1 MTRRPKLLDLFSG
14 AGGAGM
20 GYYRAGFDVTG
31 VDLHPQPNYPFEFH
45 QGDALTVPLYGYD
58 VIHVS
63 PPCQAYTAM
72 NALTLAR
79 NKTRKR
85 ALPPKLIDPIRARLK
100 ACGTPYVI
108 ENVIGAPVR
117 PDLLLCGSMFGLRV
131 RRHRIFEMSM
141 FPLLS
146 MLCRHDEQRDV
157 IGVFGD
163 HPDPPRPYRTNC
175 AVSVQNARDAMG
187 IDWMTWLELCESIP
201 PSYTQYIG
209 EWMIRELKLQ
219 ETEKQHGAFQHL
231 SR

>member
-1 MTRRPKLLDLFSG
+1 
-14 AGGAGM
+14 M
-20 GYYRAGFDVTG
+20 GYWRAGFCVKG
-31 VDLHPQPNYPFEFH
+31 IDLKSQPNYPFEFY
-45 QGDALTVPLYGYD
+45 QGDALTVPLDGYD
-58 VIHVS
+58 VIHAS
-63 PPCQAYTAM
+63 PPCQAYTAT
-72 NALTLAR
+72 NALTAAR

-85 ALPPKLIDPIRARLK
+85 ALPPKLVDAIRDRLE
-100 ACGTPYVI
+100 ATGTPYVI

-131 RRHRIFEMSM
+131 RRHRIFELSS
-141 FPLLS
+141 FPLIS
-146 MLCRHDEQRDV
+146 MPCRHYEQIDV

-209 EWMIRELKLQ
+209 EWMLQELKQ
-219 ETEKQHGAFQHL
+219 
-231 SR
+231 